1 MAVLTPREGPDTR
14 RPDPRRTATDGSALG
29 VAESARRILLV
40 SRDDHLDSLL
50 ARRRVAAHLGD
61 LRPVRDPTGQ
71 PLPDVALVCDDE
83 AATNRLLESGVPVV
97 HLSSGH
103 EGTTG
108 TPGPT
113 GTGGMTGTTGP
124 SGTTAAAG
132 AAGRALHRVHRP
144 GWLPDPAPASTGF
157 RPTGVRP
164 TGLLAP
170 ARSARKR
177 ERAGTLLLLSA
188 WGVPDAE
195 ADAFIAGPLP
205 TLVREALRRTGRCD
219 VVGDTRL
226 TPIRAAL
233 AGLAGRQ
240 EVRVSRAVDVDVDAL
255 HAGAEVFLAAPTLGA
270 LALAQARRAPL
281 VFLPALG
288 DTQRDLAACVRHL
301 VPVPPA
307 DDPEDDA
314 LWVPPERNATALWSV
329 LDPDLDD
336 LRGAQRVART
346 LRQLSLAPL

>member
-14 RPDPRRTATDGSALG
+14 RPDPRRTATDGSELG
-29 VAESARRILLV
+29 PAEPTRRILLV

-61 LRPVRDPTGQ
+61 LRPVHNATGR
-71 PLPDVALVCDDE
+71 PLPVPDVALVCDDE

-97 HLSSGH
+97 HLTSGH

-108 TPGPT
+108 TT
-113 GTGGMTGTTGP
+113 AMTGTIGTTAA
-124 SGTTAAAG
+124 SGTTAADG

-144 GWLPDPAPASTGF
+144 GWLPDPATASTDP
-157 RPTGVRP
+157 RPNGVRP

-188 WGVPDAE
+188 WDVPDAE
-195 ADAFIAGPLP
+195 ADTFITGTLP

-233 AGLAGRQ
+233 AGLAGRP

-288 DTQRDLAACVRHL
+288 DTQRDLAARVRHL

-314 LWVPPERNATALWSV
+314 MWVPPARNATALWSV